1 MKLSEVCIKHPV
13 IAMVFS
19 IAVVLLG
26 AWSFQSLEIKYFP
39 EHNRLT
45 GNVSTTIEGASAEF
59 MSKNV
64 ADKLTDAA
72 AIVGRVK
79 TMSTKCVQGS
89 CDLNL
94 IFEDNVT
101 DIEYI
106 NLMNKLR
113 SRVEMIDDFPPSM
126 EEKPKVTDN
135 SSDASFASNII
146 SFVSTGDTTQQEL
159 FDYIKQQLMPQ
170 FRRLDGVGAIWGPY
184 GGSAGAV
191 RVWLL
196 PDRMKALQVNPSD
209 VVDAIEKYSTNFTA
223 GKIIGEE
230 RSYSINVKNTV
241 SEVNDVANLVIRSEE
256 GSTVRLKDVAEVVM
270 GTNSVDPSILTVN
283 GDPAMAIQIK
293 PLRSANPVSVAK
305 LVRQKVEQ
313 LQSALPEG
321 VQMTVVY
328 DQADF
333 IQSSIQEGFNALFEA
348 IVLVSL
354 IMVLFLGSLRL
365 ASIPIITIPICV
377 IGVFS
382 VMALLGFSINVL
394 TMLSIIL
401 AIGLVVDDAI
411 VVAENCYRRVE
422 QGESPLHAALKG
434 SKEIAFPVIAM
445 TMTLAVVYT
454 PIGFMSGLTVDLFR
468 QFAFTLAAAVLI
480 SGFVALTLSPM
491 MCAYV
496 IKPKAPTS
504 TWFSW
509 FESKQQRLVE
519 LYLAELNKW
528 FERKWWVAG
537 GVVAILALSGLV
549 FWSSPSLLL
558 PTEDTGFIEA
568 KVQQPKGANRQYNL
582 DNVVG
587 LNRIIDNRE
596 NIAQNLSFI
605 EQEPY
610 NHILLK
616 PWGERTETAEEI
628 ATQLTQQSQAELSA
642 YKASYLVRAADD
654 LNTTDNVKLEIVASD
669 RNLEQLYKTA
679 NEVTQLLKS
688 YPGFT
693 NVFNSVARDELG
705 YELWIDRNAILLS
718 GVDYQDVTET
728 ISTYLTSVKPGDLQ
742 AKDGFTYPIKVQVK
756 RESLSDFKVLDRLSV
771 VAEIGET
778 VQTLPLSQFVTIE
791 PSTIDTSLQTFMG
804 LDAAEVS
811 ANLAPGYTASD
822 VKSYIDQHVPK
833 LLAKNQDFYYNGV
846 VKELIESQQGTQTL
860 FVMAIVFIYLILAAQ
875 FESFRDP
882 FLILLTVPL
891 CIVGALIALWVFGQS
906 INIYSKIGLLTLVGL
921 VTKHG
926 ILLVEFA
933 NQRHKEGIPLTE
945 AMLSSARSRFRPI
958 MMTTITMMLGALPLA
973 LASGPGSVGRVNI
986 GLVLT
991 GGLLSG
997 TFFSLFVIPVA
1008 YVAMKSKRTQPTYAE
1023 QLNHE

>member
-39 EHNRLT
+39 EHDQLT
-45 GNVSTTIEGASAEF
+45 GSVSTTIEGASAEF
-59 MSKNV
+59 MAKNV
-64 ADKLTDAA
+64 AEKLTDAA
-72 AIVGRVK
+72 AMVGRVK

-89 CDLNL
+89 CTLNL
-94 IFEDNVT
+94 VFEDNVT
-101 DIEYI
+101 DVEYI

-113 SRVEMIDDFPPSM
+113 SRVEAVKDFPPSM
-126 EEKPKVTDN
+126 EEKPKVSDN

-159 FDYIKQQLMPQ
+159 FDYIRQQLIPQ

-209 VVDAIEKYSTNFTA
+209 VVDAIEMYSTNFTA

-230 RSYSINVKNTV
+230 RSYSINPKNTV
-241 SEVNDVANLVIRSEE
+241 SGVDDVANLVIRSEE

-270 GTNSVDPSILTVN
+270 GTYSVDPSLLTIN
-283 GDPAMAIQIK
+283 GNSAMAIQIK

-305 LVRQKVEQ
+305 LVREKVEQ

-321 VQMTVVY
+321 VKMTVVY

-333 IQSSIQEGFNALFEA
+333 IQSSIQEGFNALLEA

-422 QGESPLHAALKG
+422 QGESPLNAALKG

-496 IKPKAPTS
+496 IKPIKAPS
-504 TWFSW
+504 KWFSW
-509 FESKQQRLVE
+509 L
-519 LYLAELNKW
+519 
-528 FERKWWVAG
+528 
-537 GVVAILALSGLV
+537 
-549 FWSSPSLLL
+549 
-558 PTEDTGFIEA
+558 
-568 KVQQPKGANRQYNL
+568 
-582 DNVVG
+582 
-587 LNRIIDNRE
+587 
-596 NIAQNLSFI
+596 
-605 EQEPY
+605 
-610 NHILLK
+610 
-616 PWGERTETAEEI
+616 
-628 ATQLTQQSQAELSA
+628 
-642 YKASYLVRAADD
+642 
-654 LNTTDNVKLEIVASD
+654 
-669 RNLEQLYKTA
+669 
-679 NEVTQLLKS
+679 
-688 YPGFT
+688 
-693 NVFNSVARDELG
+693 
-705 YELWIDRNAILLS
+705 
-718 GVDYQDVTET
+718 
-728 ISTYLTSVKPGDLQ
+728 
-742 AKDGFTYPIKVQVK
+742 
-756 RESLSDFKVLDRLSV
+756 
-771 VAEIGET
+771 
-778 VQTLPLSQFVTIE
+778 
-791 PSTIDTSLQTFMG
+791 
-804 LDAAEVS
+804 
-811 ANLAPGYTASD
+811 
-822 VKSYIDQHVPK
+822 
-833 LLAKNQDFYYNGV
+833 
-846 VKELIESQQGTQTL
+846 
-860 FVMAIVFIYLILAAQ
+860 
-875 FESFRDP
+875 
-882 FLILLTVPL
+882 
-891 CIVGALIALWVFGQS
+891 
-906 INIYSKIGLLTLVGL
+906 
-921 VTKHG
+921 
-926 ILLVEFA
+926 
-933 NQRHKEGIPLTE
+933 
-945 AMLSSARSRFRPI
+945 
-958 MMTTITMMLGALPLA
+958 
-973 LASGPGSVGRVNI
+973 
-986 GLVLT
+986 
-991 GGLLSG
+991 
-997 TFFSLFVIPVA
+997 
-1008 YVAMKSKRTQPTYAE
+1008 
-1023 QLNHE
+1023 

>member
-19 IAVVLLG
+19 IAVVLFG

-39 EHNRLT
+39 DHERLT
-45 GNVSTTIEGASAEF
+45 GSVSTTIEGASAEF
-59 MSKNV
+59 MDKNV
-64 ADKLTDAA
+64 AEKLTDAA

-89 CDLNL
+89 CSLN
-94 IFEDNVT
+94 IVFEDNVT
-101 DIEYI
+101 DVEYI

-113 SRVEMIDDFPPSM
+113 NRVEAIQDFPPSM
-126 EEKPKVTDN
+126 EEKPKISDN

-159 FDYIKQQLMPQ
+159 FDYIRQQLIPQ

-209 VVDAIEKYSTNFTA
+209 VVDAIKTYSTNFTA

-241 SEVNDVANLVIRSEE
+241 SDVNDVANLVIRSEE
-256 GSTVRLKDVAEVVM
+256 GSTVRLKDVAEVVI

-283 GDPAMAIQIK
+283 DNPAMAIQIK

-305 LVRQKVEQ
+305 LVKQKVEQ
-313 LQSALPEG
+313 LQSALPAG

-333 IQSSIQEGFNALFEA
+333 IESSIQEGFNALFEA

-422 QGESPLHAALKG
+422 QGESPLDAALKG

-496 IKPKAPTS
+496 IKPITAPS
-504 TWFSW
+504 KWFSW
-509 FESKQQRLVE
+509 LESKQQRLAE

-528 FERKWWVAG
+528 FARKWWVVG
-537 GVVAILALSGLV
+537 GVSALLVLAGLI
-549 FWSSPSLLL
+549 FWYSPNLLL

-568 KVQQPKGANRQYNL
+568 RVQAPTGANRQYNL
-582 DNVVG
+582 DNVGG
-587 LNRIIDNRE
+587 LNRIINNE
-596 NIAQNLSFI
+596 ESIAQNLSYI
-605 EQEPY
+605 EQTPY

-628 ATQLTQQSQAELSA
+628 AAKFAQQSQAELSA

-654 LNTTDNVKLEIVASD
+654 LNIADNIKLEIVASD
-669 RNLEQLYKTA
+669 RNLEQLYNTA
-679 NEVTQLLKS
+679 SEVAHLLKS
-688 YPGFT
+688 YPGLT
-693 NVFNSVARDELG
+693 NVLNSVARDELG
-705 YELWIDRNAILLS
+705 YELRIDRNAILLS
-718 GVDYQDVTET
+718 GVDYKDVTET
-728 ISTYLTSVKPGDLQ
+728 ISTYLSSVKPGDLQ
-742 AKDGFTYPIKVQVK
+742 ANDGFTYPIKVQVK
-756 RESLSDFKVLDRLSV
+756 RESLSDFKVLNRLSV
-771 VAEIGET
+771 VSQSGE
-778 VQTLPLSQFVTIE
+778 TLPLSQFVAIE

-822 VKSYIDQHVPK
+822 VKSYIDEHVPK
-833 LLAKNQDFYYNGV
+833 LLTKNQDFYYNGII
-846 VKELIESQQGTQTL
+846 KELIESQQGTQTL

-882 FLILLTVPL
+882 LLILLTVPL

-933 NQRHKEGIPLTE
+933 NQRQKEGMPLTE
-945 AMLSSARSRFRPI
+945 AMLSSARARFRPI
-958 MMTTITMMLGALPLA
+958 MMTTMTMMLGALPLA

-997 TFFSLFVIPVA
+997 TLFSLFVIPVA